1 MLVIS
6 PFGSLASGAAR
17 HATEQREQRKGHR
30 RLPQEYALGADQFAR
45 FAAYRGQPA
54 CKHSASGQAR
64 RSTDSVI
71 GIVASGLKRLWDFI
85 DARDIDKHAVS
96 LAIL

>member
-1 MLVIS
+1 MTDEAN
-6 PFGSLASGAAR
+6 P
-17 HATEQREQRKGHR
+17 
-30 RLPQEYALGADQFAR
+30 
-45 FAAYRGQPA
+45 
-54 CKHSASGQAR
+54 AR